1 MEVDGFMSLLKERI
15 IEVDQL
21 SKRYGEIVAVD
32 RVSFSVEKGQI
43 FALLGPNGAGK
54 TTTIEILECLRRPSS
69 GVARVFGL
77 DVSNPREAREIRRRI
92 GVLPQ
97 EFKGLDKLTV
107 RENISFFARLYP
119 DHLDVDEI
127 MEVVGL
133 SDRAGQR
140 FETLSGGLKQRV
152 GLAAAIVNDP
162 ELVFLDE
169 PTVGLDPR
177 SRRETWSVIKRFAEA
192 GKTIFFT
199 THYMEEA
206 EQLADKIVIINRG
219 RIVAEGSPRDLVERY
234 GEGRR
239 LILRSAHH
247 LRSELERLSHQI
259 RLVGADVII
268 PFRELSELN
277 KILAGLERL
286 GKGLDFE
293 IRDSSLEDVFLRLV
307 GARITE
313 EGALA

>member
-1 MEVDGFMSLLKERI
+1 MRERI
-15 IEVDQL
+15 IEVEQL
-21 SKRYGEIVAVD
+21 FKKYGHIVAVD
-32 RVSFSVEKGQI
+32 HISFSVDRGQV

-54 TTTIEILECLRRPSS
+54 TTTVEILECLRRPTS
-69 GVARVFGL
+69 GLARVFGL
-77 DVSNPREAREIRRRI
+77 DVSKPREAREIRRRI

-97 EFKGLDKLTV
+97 DFKGLDKLTV
-107 RENISFFARLYP
+107 KENIVFFAKLYP
-119 DHLDVDEI
+119 AHLDVDEL

-133 SDRAGQR
+133 SEWAGQR

-177 SRRETWSVIKRFAEA
+177 SRRETWKVIRRFAEA

-206 EQLADKIVIINRG
+206 EQLADKILIINRG
-219 RIVAEGSPRDLVERY
+219 RIVAEGSPEELIERY

-239 LILRSAHH
+239 LILRSAYH
-247 LRSELERLSHQI
+247 LKSELERLFGQVHQSGLDI
-259 RLVGADVII
+259 VI
-268 PFRELSELN
+268 PFKSLSELN
-277 KILAGLERL
+277 QVLTSLRDIGEDLN
-286 GKGLDFE
+286 FE
-293 IRDSSLEDVFLRLV
+293 IRGSSLEDVFL
-307 GARITE
+307 
-313 EGALA
+313 